1 MWYDNQVLVGAKEP
15 LDGGVQHTQNYSEDI
30 KNFFTSIKVY
40 NLDNEKNIFDVYKQT
55 YKNKKIN
62 LIIEHSEKY

>member
-1 MWYDNQVLVGAKEP
+1 MIIRVLVGAKN
-15 LDGGVQHTQNYSEDI
+15 LDESATHSNYSEDI

-40 NLDNEKNIFDVYKQT
+40 NLDNEKNIFDVYKQA